1 MAAHSPQ
8 LRRNSARAS
17 ALLLSGVALCFCA
30 PLAAQEA
37 LPSEAEAVSVTEA
50 VVTGESSVADGQGQI
65 YTPDY
70 FTRIAPRNALDMLR
84 EVPGFNIQGGGGRGG
99 RGLGQADE
107 NILINGDRLSSKSD
121 SARDQLS
128 RIPTDKVVRIEIVDG
143 TTLDIPGLTGQ
154 VANIITSGGGISGQF
169 VWRGS
174 FRPETDRQ
182 ELFGGEISVSGSAG
196 KLDYTLAANLRNN
209 RFGSVG
215 PGFITDG
222 SGALIETQDGG
233 FKGSF
238 DEPSF
243 SANLKYDFGGDVTA
257 NLNLSYEKEIFD
269 AIEQEFLFG
278 PGLIDRNRDNVRRNR
293 EYEYEIS
300 ADIEF
305 PLGPGKLKLI
315 GLESFQNRDFTETV
329 ITSFADNSEDEGGR
343 FAQISDQGER
353 IVRGE
358 YNWPM
363 FGADWQLSGE
373 AAFNRLDNVASL
385 FDLDSG
391 EFAPVPFPEGTGGVR
406 EDRYE
411 TILSFS
417 KQLTPKL
424 GFQATGGAEFSKI
437 TQLGSAAN
445 ARSFKRPKGSASLSW
460 RPENGLDITLEA
472 RRRVGQLSFGDVLA
486 RVFLDDG
493 NQNDGNNELV
503 PEQRWDVELEI
514 NKTLGA
520 WGSTN
525 ISITH
530 RRIEDYIDVIP
541 LLAGGEARGN
551 IDRAKRMDFN
561 WNTTLRLDPLGIPG
575 AQMDVEFQIIDT
587 NVRDPL
593 TGLDRVFSNQ
603 RNKRYRAE
611 FRHDIPSSDWAYGS
625 SIFYSQN
632 NRYFRLSEVGR
643 NYEGPTFA
651 NVFIEHKDV
660 FGLTV
665 NATAANLFGGKDIL
679 RRTGYTGPRTD
690 NQIAFVEDRSRN
702 IGPIFRFS
710 VSGNF

>member
-1 MAAHSPQ
+1 MAAFPPE
-8 LRRNSARAS
+8 LRIFSARAF
-17 ALLLSGVALCFCA
+17 ALLPSGVALCFCA
-30 PLAAQEA
+30 PLVAQES
-37 LPSEAEAVSVTEA
+37 LPDISKAVAVDASAAATAETSVSE
-50 VVTGESSVADGQGQI
+50 GRGQV
-65 YTPDY
+65 YAPEY
-70 FTRIAPRNALDMLR
+70 FARIAPRNALDMLQ
-84 EVPGFNIQGGGGRGG
+84 EVPGFNIQGGGGGG

-107 NILINGDRLSSKSD
+107 NILINGGRLSSKSD

-128 RIPTDKVVRIEIVDG
+128 RIPADKVVRIEIVDG

-154 VANIITSGGGISGQF
+154 VANIITSGGGMSGQF

-182 ELFGGEISVSGSAG
+182 ELFGGEISASGSAG
-196 KLDYTLAANLRNN
+196 NLDYTIAARLQNN
-209 RFGSVG
+209 RFGAVG
-215 PGFITDG
+215 PGFIYDANGT
-222 SGALIETQDGG
+222 LLETQDGG
-233 FKGSF
+233 FKGKF
-238 DEPSF
+238 DEPSI
-243 SANLKYDFGGDVTA
+243 SANLKYDFGKDVTA

-269 AIEQEFLFG
+269 AAEQEFLSG
-278 PGLIDRNRDNVRRNR
+278 TGLVDRNRDNIRRNR

-305 PLGPGKLKLI
+305 PLGSGKLKLI

-329 ITSFADNSEDEGGR
+329 TTGFGDSSDDEGGR

-363 FGADWQLSGE
+363 FDADWQITGE

-385 FDLDSG
+385 FELDGG
-391 EFAPVPFPEGTGGVR
+391 EFAPIAFPEGTGGVR

-411 TILSFS
+411 TALSFS
-417 KQLTPKL
+417 KQLTPEL

-437 TQLGSAAN
+437 TQSGSAAN

-460 RPENGLDITLEA
+460 RPEKGLDISLEA
-472 RRRVGQLSFGDVLA
+472 RRVVGQLSFGDVLA

-493 NQNDGNNELV
+493 NQNGGNNELV
-503 PEQRWDVELEI
+503 PEQRWDIELEI

-525 ISITH
+525 FTVTH
-530 RRIEDYIDVIP
+530 RMVEDYIDVIP
-541 LLAGGEARGN
+541 LLTGGEARGN
-551 IDRAKRMDFN
+551 IDKAKRTDFN
-561 WNTTLRLDPLGIPG
+561 WNTTLKFDPLGVPG
-575 AQMDVEFQIIDT
+575 AQVDLEFQIIDT

-593 TGLDRVFSNQ
+593 TGISRAFSQQ
-603 RNKRYRAE
+603 RNKRFRAE
-611 FRHDIPSSDWAYGS
+611 FRHDIPSSDWAYGAN
-625 SIFYSQN
+625 IFHSRN
-632 NRYFRLSEVGR
+632 NRYLRLSEVGR

-651 NVFIEHKDV
+651 DVFIEHKDV

-665 NATAANLFGGKDIL
+665 SATAANLLGGKEFFE
-679 RRTGYTGPRTD
+679 RTVYDGPRTD
-690 NQIAFVEDRSRN
+690 NQIAFIEERARD